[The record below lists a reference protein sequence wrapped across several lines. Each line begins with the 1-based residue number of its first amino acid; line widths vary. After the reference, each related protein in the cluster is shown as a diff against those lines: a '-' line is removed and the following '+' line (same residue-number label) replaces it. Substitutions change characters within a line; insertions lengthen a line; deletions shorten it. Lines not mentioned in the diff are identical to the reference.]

1 ETAESTQAHVVE
13 KTTRKRRFLLWLIP
27 LFLLLGAGGVL
38 AQSGLFDASSV
49 TLPEFE
55 EMTMTEAE
63 DVLDE
68 HELTQGEMT
77 EENDEDL
84 EEGQIIE
91 TSPDS
96 GAEVEEGAEIDFT
109 VSLGEEPYTMEDFT
123 GSSYESVRSTIENVG
138 FNEVNIEE

>member
-1 ETAESTQAHVVE
+1 
-13 KTTRKRRFLLWLIP
+13 
-27 LFLLLGAGGVL
+27 
-38 AQSGLFDASSV
+38 
-49 TLPEFE
+49 
-55 EMTMTEAE
+55 
-63 DVLDE
+63 
-68 HELTQGEMT
+68 
-77 EENDEDL
+77 EDL

-138 FNEVNIEE
+138 FNEVNIEEQYDDNSDEGEILSQSIDPASEIHPEEETLDLVVSQGTEPIEMTDYTGESFDTAKNQLENQG